1 MAQKKTLPSLT
12 SSAASAGLASDSKQ
26 QELFGQSH
34 SVSKTP
40 SAKLFCE
47 SIGLMFQSTTTC
59 GRSISGGGLMS
70 SQAATRASATA
81 EPTHNETAAVCG
93 RGHSD
98 RSANTDLF
106 TLFEKMFLETSTQ
119 EPLNRLKVTLSEKVM
134 KSGRTLSTLR
144 PSVPLT
150 IDPGRGRWPT
160 PTAQD
165 AKNATMPPSQAH
177 RNNGSIPC
185 LLARMGFVGWVLNPR
200 FYEELMMFPAGWTEL
215 EVSAT
220 ASSRQSS
227 RKSGA
232 QSSKRR
238 ADGRDT

>member
-1 MAQKKTLPSLT
+1 MAEKNT
-12 SSAASAGLASDSKQ
+12 SRASNCTQAAEGSALDWKQ
-26 QELFGQSH
+26 QGLFGQL
-34 SVSKTP
+34 P
-40 SAKLFCE
+40 SASEGRSAKRFCE
-47 SIGLMFQSTTTC
+47 SMGPTARSTTTC
-59 GRSISGGGLMS
+59 DVSTSTAPAMS
-70 SQAATRASATA
+70 SQAATRASATV

-98 RSANTDLF
+98 RSASTDLF
-106 TLFEKMFLETSTQ
+106 MLFEKTFLETSTQ
-119 EPLNRLKVTLSEKVM
+119 EPLNRLRVTLSQKVM
-134 KSGRTLSTLR
+134 PSGRTLSTLR

-220 ASSRQSS
+220 ASSRKLS

-238 ADGRDT
+238 ATDAQ

>member
-1 MAQKKTLPSLT
+1 MKSKSST
-12 SSAASAGLASDSKQ
+12 SSVALAASALASNEPD
-26 QELFGQSH
+26 LFGRLPSA
-34 SVSKTP
+34 SKTHT
-40 SAKLFCE
+40 AKQSLK
-47 SIGLMFQSTTTC
+47 STGPMSQSTTMS
-59 GRSISGGGLMS
+59 GHSISRGGVLMS
-70 SQAATRASATA
+70 LPAATHARETA
-81 EPTHNETAAVCG
+81 EPTPTGTAKACG
-93 RGHSD
+93 RG
-98 RSANTDLF
+98 RSNKFNGIDLF
-106 TLFEKMFLETSTQ
+106 TLFERMFLATSTQ
-119 EPLNRLKVTLSEKVM
+119 EPLSRLKVTLSERVM
-134 KSGRTLSTLR
+134 PSGRTLSTLR

-227 RKSGA
+227 NSLDA
-232 QSSKRR
+232 QLSKQK
-238 ADGRDT
+238 DD

>member
-1 MAQKKTLPSLT
+1 MDSNEPDLFGQLPSASET
-12 SSAASAGLASDSKQ
+12 SSAKQ
-26 QELFGQSH
+26 SLKSTG
-34 SVSKTP
+34 P
-40 SAKLFCE
+40 ARP
-47 SIGLMFQSTTTC
+47 STTMSK
-59 GRSISGGGLMS
+59 RLISGGGSMLS
-70 SQAATRASATA
+70 AAATRASATA

-98 RSANTDLF
+98 KSNGTDLF
-106 TLFEKMFLETSTQ
+106 TLFEKMFLETSKR
-119 EPLNRLKVTLSEKVM
+119 EPLDRLKVTLSEKVTP
-134 KSGRTLSTLR
+134 SGLTLSTLL

-215 EVSAT
+215 EVWEMP
-220 ASSRQSS
+220 SS
-227 RKSGA
+227 RKSSNKSDA
-232 QSSKRR
+232 Q
-238 ADGRDT
+238 

>member
-1 MAQKKTLPSLT
+1 MAQKKTSPSST
-12 SSAASAGLASDSKQ
+12 SSAASEGSASDLRQ
-26 QELFGQSH
+26 RELFGQL
-34 SVSKTP
+34 P
-40 SAKLFCE
+40 SASE
-47 SIGLMFQSTTTC
+47 SRSAKPSSESTGPKSQFTTTC
-59 GRSISGGGLMS
+59 SASTSMGAAMS
-70 SQAATRASATA
+70 SQAATHASATA
-81 EPTHNETAAVCG
+81 EPTPIGTATACG

-98 RSANTDLF
+98 RSASTDLF
-106 TLFEKMFLETSTQ
+106 TLFERMFLETSTQ
-119 EPLNRLKVTLSEKVM
+119 EPLNRLRVTLSEKVM
-134 KSGRTLSTLR
+134 PSGRTLFTLR

-200 FYEELMMFPAGWTEL
+200 FYEELMMFPAGWTDLKPSEMP
-215 EVSAT
+215 
-220 ASSRQSS
+220 SSRRSS
-227 RKSGA
+227 RRSGG

>member
-1 MAQKKTLPSLT
+1 MAQKKTSTSLT
-12 SSAASAGLASDSKQ
+12 SSAASEGSALDLRQ

-34 SVSKTP
+34 SVSKTS
-40 SAKLFCE
+40 SAKPFCE
-47 SIGLMFQSTTTC
+47 STGPKSRSTTTC
-59 GRSISGGGLMS
+59 GASISGGGLMS
-70 SQAATRASATA
+70 SQAATRVSATV
-81 EPTHNETAAVCG
+81 EPTRNETAAVCG
-93 RGHSD
+93 RGHSN
-98 RSANTDLF
+98 RSASTDLF
-106 TLFEKMFLETSTQ
+106 TLFERMFLETSTQ
-119 EPLNRLKVTLSEKVM
+119 EPLNRLRVTLSEKVM
-134 KSGRTLSTLR
+134 PSGRTLSTLR

-215 EVSAT
+215 EVLAT

-227 RKSGA
+227 RKSVA

-238 ADGRDT
+238 ATDAQ

>member
-1 MAQKKTLPSLT
+1 MAQKKTSPSST
-12 SSAASAGLASDSKQ
+12 CSQASEGSALDLRQ

-34 SVSKTP
+34 SVSKTS

-47 SIGLMFQSTTTC
+47 SIGRASRSTMTC
-59 GRSISGGGLMS
+59 DVSTSTAPAMS
-70 SQAATRASATA
+70 SQAATRASATV

-98 RSANTDLF
+98 RSASTDLF
-106 TLFEKMFLETSTQ
+106 MLFEKTFLETSTQ
-119 EPLNRLKVTLSEKVM
+119 EPLNRLRVTLSQKVM
-134 KSGRTLSTLR
+134 PSGRTLSTLR

-200 FYEELMMFPAGWTEL
+200 FYEELMMFPAGWTDLKPSEMP
-215 EVSAT
+215 
-220 ASSRQSS
+220 SSRQSS

-238 ADGRDT
+238 ATDAQ

>member
-1 MAQKKTLPSLT
+1 MSCASST
-12 SSAASAGLASDSKQ
+12 SSAALEGSASDLKQ

-34 SVSKTP
+34 SASKTS
-40 SAKLFCE
+40 SAEQCCKSTGPASR
-47 SIGLMFQSTTTC
+47 SITTC
-59 GRSISGGGLMS
+59 SASTSPAPAMS
-70 SQAATRASATA
+70 SQAATHASATA
-81 EPTHNETAAVCG
+81 EPTRSETATVCG
-93 RGHSD
+93 PRHSD
-98 RSANTDLF
+98 KSNGTDLF

-119 EPLNRLKVTLSEKVM
+119 EPLNRLRVTLSEKVM
-134 KSGRTLSTLR
+134 PSGRTLLTLR

-200 FYEELMMFPAGWTEL
+200 FYEELMMYPAGWTEL
-215 EVSAT
+215 KVSAT

-227 RKSGA
+227 RKSA
-232 QSSKRR
+232 KQSLRQSSN
-238 ADGRDT
+238 D

>member
-1 MAQKKTLPSLT
+1 MAQKKTSTSLT
-12 SSAASAGLASDSKQ
+12 SSAALEGLASDLRQ
-26 QELFGQSH
+26 QELFGQLPSA
-34 SVSKTP
+34 SESR

-47 SIGLMFQSTTTC
+47 SIGPTSRSTTTC
-59 GRSISGGGLMS
+59 DVSTSTAPAMS
-70 SQAATRASATA
+70 SQAATRASATV

-98 RSANTDLF
+98 RSASTDLF
-106 TLFEKMFLETSTQ
+106 MLFEKTFLETSTQ
-119 EPLNRLKVTLSEKVM
+119 EPLNRLRVTLSQKVM
-134 KSGRTLSTLR
+134 PSGRTLSTLR

-220 ASSRQSS
+220 ASSRQSLS
-227 RKSGA
+227 KSGA

-238 ADGRDT
+238 ATDAQ